1 MSRARQS
8 ENCRLHV
15 EASNLPKIG
24 SETEFR
30 RMATIDWSEIQPSD
44 DDQAADRAR
53 ARRDRRL
60 YIAFGLIVAVV
71 IAAQAVR
78 WAI

>member
-8 ENCRLHV
+8 ENALRYDAHAHHAAPPVTV
-15 EASNLPKIG
+15 EEAARWQLP
-24 SETEFR
+24 
-30 RMATIDWSEIQPSD
+30 IQPSD

-53 ARRDRRL
+53 DRRDRRL
-60 YIAFGLIVAVV
+60 FIAFGLIVAVV

-78 WAI
+78 WAV